1 VTRPPLRLLGPLVP
15 WQDGNNASHRRAK
28 IAVGIPDAAVRPR
41 CPGLVIL
48 VEMRMEP
55 AVIYKRP
62 VTAVKAMVLNG
73 LGLGN
78 TNSLVSHGS
87 FNT

>member
-1 VTRPPLRLLGPLVP
+1 
-15 WQDGNNASHRRAK
+15 
-28 IAVGIPDAAVRPR
+28 
-41 CPGLVIL
+41 LVIL

-73 LGLGN
+73 LGLVN